1 MVTHVA
7 ATNNVTDPVARTT
20 VMAGVRASS
29 GRGLREGAPTA
40 MLGQMART
48 ILAAMTAVAEPGE
61 ITMVASP
68 QGVVVTETS
77 RICV

>member
-1 MVTHVA
+1 
-7 ATNNVTDPVARTT
+7 
-20 VMAGVRASS
+20 
-29 GRGLREGAPTA
+29 

-68 QGVVVTETS
+68 QVVVVTETS
-77 RICV
+77 QTCV